1 MNYFDKLDYRTARMR
16 EKYPTR
22 PRKAALS
29 MLTWS
34 VKNLF
39 PEADKSAFTDGRLH
53 IAVNVLGGLGDLF
66 FAARYVEG
74 LSRYLEQKLIVCT
87 EDKTLAYMQTIFGN
101 LTTVESV
108 VCENDVQC
116 DIKIQ
121 IVRFPQIVF
130 CDFDR
135 LQTVGSD
142 KIKSY
147 VQSLIDFQSYIPQA
161 YTNDY
166 LGRCYT
172 QAKGKKREDQADVD
186 GILNLTDVP
195 LNIPANE
202 PQIEKPFITVQ
213 TGGGIHF
220 KGIEHE
226 TRQWAVEKYERL
238 VELLKSEYPRFKIV
252 QIGATYHPRIQGTDL
267 DLRSKT
273 SIPEVFGLLKNAAL
287 HIQQEGGLA
296 IARHY
301 LCGKPSV
308 VLFGPTDKEFLGFPE
323 NLNLRAAGF
332 DCCCEWLTKDWN
344 KKCLKTGSCAA
355 CMQALSAQTVFEKI
369 KASRILEDVK

>member
-1 MNYFDKLDYRTARMR
+1 MNYFDKLDNRANHLR

-22 PRKAALS
+22 PRKAAAS
-29 MLTWS
+29 MLMWT

-39 PEADKSAFTDGRLH
+39 PKADKTVFTDGRLH
-53 IAVNVLGGLGDLF
+53 IAVSVLGGLGDLF

-87 EDKTLAYMQTIFGN
+87 EDRTLAYAQTIFGN
-101 LTTVESV
+101 LTAVESV
-108 VCENDVQC
+108 VCENDARC

-121 IVRFPQIVF
+121 VVRFPRIAF

-135 LQTVGSD
+135 LQTVGGD

-147 VQSLIDFQSYIPQA
+147 IQSLTDLQSYIPQA

-186 GILNLTDVP
+186 GILNLTDMP

-226 TRQWAVEKYERL
+226 TRQWDVQKYERL
-238 VELLKSEYPRFKIV
+238 IELLKQEYPRFKII
-252 QIGATYHPRIQGTDL
+252 QIGADYHPRIQGVDL
-267 DLRSKT
+267 DLRGKT
-273 SIPEVFGLLKNAAL
+273 LLPDVFGLLKGADL
-287 HIQQEGGLA
+287 HIQQEGGFA

-323 NLNLRAAGF
+323 NLNLRAEGF
-332 DCCCEWLTKDWN
+332 DCGCEWLTKDWY
-344 KKCLKTGSCAA
+344 KKCLKTGGCAA

-369 KASRILEDVK
+369 KASKILEGVK